1 MPNLRLP
8 GKSSENGE
16 RLRNIWFDAEKCER
30 GIDALRQYRREY
42 DEKGMTWRSRPLH
55 DWTSHCA
62 DAMRYLA
69 IGYRPTSNWGEP
81 IRRNLQGIV

>member
-1 MPNLRLP
+1 LIPRC
-8 GKSSENGE
+8 
-16 RLRNIWFDAEKCER
+16 WFDKDKCER
-30 GIDALRQYRREY
+30 GVDALRQYRREY

-69 IGYRPTSNWGEP
+69 IGYKETSNWGEP